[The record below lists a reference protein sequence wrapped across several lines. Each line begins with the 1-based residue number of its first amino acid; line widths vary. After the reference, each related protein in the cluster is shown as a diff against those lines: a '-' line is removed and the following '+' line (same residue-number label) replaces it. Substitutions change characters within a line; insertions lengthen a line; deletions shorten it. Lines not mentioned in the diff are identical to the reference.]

1 MINVFLLGDSMNYLI
16 NFIVVFMIVYLVY
29 LFLVILRKDK
39 LKEFKNNTF
48 LRYLVRIYKLD
59 IKKLDMKEMAN
70 IIALANSFIIALT
83 YTIVIMFDGFIK
95 QMLMAIAIFIL
106 LDLFVYHIIGIILK
120 RIGD

>member
-59 IKKLDMKEMAN
+59 IKKLDMKKMAN

>member
-59 IKKLDMKEMAN
+59 IKKLDMKKMAN

-95 QMLMAIAIFIL
+95 QMLMAIAVFIL
-106 LDLFVYHIIGIILK
+106 LDLIVYHIIGIILK
-120 RIGD
+120 K